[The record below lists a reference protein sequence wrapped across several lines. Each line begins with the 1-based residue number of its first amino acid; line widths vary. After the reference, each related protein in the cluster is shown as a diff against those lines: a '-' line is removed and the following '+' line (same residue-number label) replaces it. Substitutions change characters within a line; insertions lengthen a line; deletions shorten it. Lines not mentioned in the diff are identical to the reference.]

1 MFDYWLWDSVLPKW
15 FCEEQIKNTNWKEKE
30 QGTILKGTESI
41 IDETQR
47 ITDVVWVSEESP
59 IGCVCQVYINLAN
72 QKAGW
77 NFNLTNNTQVQIG
90 KYNGDTKGFYDW
102 HNDDGFKT
110 NQNGLVRKLSVSILL
125 SDENSFEGG
134 EFEFKNFEQQP
145 VLKQGSILV
154 FPSTLEHRVKPVTS
168 GTRYS
173 AVTWVSGPAYR

>member
-15 FCEEQIKNTNWKEKE
+15 FCEEQIKNTNWESKEKGTVLKK
-30 QGTILKGTESI
+30 QGSI

-47 ITDVVWVSEESP
+47 ITDIVWVSEESP
-59 IGCVCQVYINLAN
+59 IGCICQVYINLAN

-77 NFNLTNNTQVQIG
+77 NFNLTNNEQIQIG
-90 KYNGDTKGFYDW
+90 KYDGNTKSFYNW
-102 HNDDGFKT
+102 HADDVFRT
-110 NQNGLVRKLSVSILL
+110 NEHGLVRKLSISVLL
-125 SDENSFEGG
+125 NDENSFEDG

-154 FPSTLEHRVKPVTS
+154 FPSVLEHRVKPVTS